1 MSLPAI
7 QKTHLA
13 LAVMAVANVTV
24 KAEEALPSIQP
35 TLLDQVTVSATLTE
49 QNLDSV
55 ASSVDVTT
63 ADDIE
68 KRMVNDIDDLVR
80 YEPGVRVTND
90 GRTGAGSFNIRGM
103 DANRVKITVDGVD
116 QAKAFDSTK
125 MFLRSQRNFI
135 DLETIKVVEVLKGP
149 ASTVHGSD
157 AIGGVVAFVTKDPAD
172 FLHPEGNDAY
182 ASLKGGYSSADSAF
196 TETAT
201 FANRSDDLESLLTYT
216 RRDAKETRTHG
227 GADVKG
233 EAREEADPKDISV
246 NNVLGKLQYQLN
258 DDHRMGLTVEWREL
272 HSDTDLLSM
281 VGVQPTGNPSPYSKF
296 EAEDSTKRQRLG
308 VFHEWEAFIPV
319 FDTLKWT
326 LNWQETE
333 TNQITYDEMLVEVPG
348 PSKWKTQARNKD
360 YIYRETSWQLDL
372 KMTKWLDFKSS
383 DHLISYGLELGRK
396 EQNNLNKTTYVKNP
410 AGEENDISR
419 YAPLAT
425 VESSG
430 IYLQDEIT
438 LLDDRLTVTP
448 GIRYDSFSPET
459 ETDQYYK
466 KAYKDKSYDSWSGKL
481 GAVYKF
487 TDVFSGFVQYSQGF
501 GTPDLFAMYF
511 EEIVP
516 VGSMNIHVMPN
527 PDLEP
532 EKSDSIEVGLRAN
545 GRLGSAEI
553 TAFYNRYDDF
563 IEMVPL
569 GTVGRDVQYQY
580 QNLDDTTIK
589 GLEFKGQLWLDEAIG
604 APIGTSF
611 KTAVAWSKGQGTF
624 SNDKGELFKDDP
636 LNSIAPLTA
645 VIGLAYDSPDDNWGG
660 EMMWTLVAAKD
671 KDDIS
676 KSDIAS
682 DESEAGG
689 EQFATPGYGLVD
701 MTTYCKPIKDVIL
714 TAGIFNITDKKYWK
728 WDDVRG
734 LSDTYKGLNRY
745 TQTGRNFSVS
755 VKWEI

>member
-1 MSLPAI
+1 MSLPVI

-13 LAVMAVANVTV
+13 LTVMAVATATA
-24 KAEEALPSIQP
+24 KAEEVLPSTQP

-49 QNLDSV
+49 NNLDSV
-55 ASSVDVTT
+55 ASSVDVTS

-80 YEPGVRVTND
+80 YEPGVTVNND

-103 DANRVKITVDGVD
+103 DANRVKITVDSVD

-125 MFLRSQRNFI
+125 MFLRSGRNFI
-135 DLETIKVVEVLKGP
+135 DFETIKAVEVLKGP

-157 AIGGVVAFVTKDPAD
+157 AIGGVVAFVTKDPED
-172 FLHPEGNDAY
+172 FLNPEGDDAY
-182 ASLKGGYSSADSAF
+182 TSLKGGYSSADSAF

-201 FANRSDDLESLLTYT
+201 FANRSGDLENLLIFT

-227 GADVKG
+227 GADIKG
-233 EAREEADPKDISV
+233 DARGKADPKDIGI

-258 DDHRMGLTVEWREL
+258 DVHRMGLTAEWRKLNSE
-272 HSDTDLLSM
+272 TDLLSM
-281 VGVQPTGNPSPYSKF
+281 VGAQPTGNPSPYSKF
-296 EAEDSTKRQRLG
+296 EADDSTKRQRFG
-308 VFHEWEAFIPV
+308 AFHEWEAFVPV

-333 TNQITYDEMLVEVPG
+333 TNQVTYDEMQVETGSAPQ
-348 PSKWKTQARNKD
+348 WETQGRNKD
-360 YIYRETSWQLDL
+360 YTYKETSWQFDL

-383 DHLISYGLELGRK
+383 DHLISFGLEQQRK
-396 EQNNLNKTTYVKNP
+396 EQNNLNRTTYVKNP
-410 AGEENDISR
+410 AGEESDISR

-425 VESSG
+425 VDSLG
-430 IYLQDEIT
+430 IYLQDEIS
-438 LLDDRLTVTP
+438 LLNDRLIVTP
-448 GIRYDSFSPET
+448 GVRYDRFSAET
-459 ETDQYYK
+459 EKDQYYTNV
-466 KAYKDKSYDSWSGKL
+466 YKDKSYDSWLLKTGV
-481 GAVYKF
+481 VYKF

-516 VGSMNIHVMPN
+516 VGPMNIHVMPN
-527 PDLEP
+527 PDLKP

-569 GTVGRDVQYQY
+569 GTDGRDIQYQY
-580 QNLDDTTIK
+580 QNLDNTTIK
-589 GLEFKGQLWLDEAIG
+589 GLELKGQLWLDEAAG
-604 APIGTSF
+604 APIGSSL
-611 KTAVAWSKGQGTF
+611 KAAVAWSQGQGTF
-624 SNDKGELFKDDP
+624 SNDKGELFKDAP

-645 VIGLAYDSPDDNWGG
+645 VIGLAYDSPSENRGG
-660 EMMWTLVAAKD
+660 AVMWTLVAAKD

-676 KSDIAS
+676 NSDIAS
-682 DESEAGG
+682 DESETGG

-701 MTTYCKPIKDVIL
+701 ITTYYKPIKEVTL
-714 TAGIFNITDKKYWK
+714 TAGIFNMTDKKYWH

-734 LSDTYKGLNRY
+734 LSGTYDGLSRY
-745 TQTGRNFSVS
+745 TQPGRNFSVS